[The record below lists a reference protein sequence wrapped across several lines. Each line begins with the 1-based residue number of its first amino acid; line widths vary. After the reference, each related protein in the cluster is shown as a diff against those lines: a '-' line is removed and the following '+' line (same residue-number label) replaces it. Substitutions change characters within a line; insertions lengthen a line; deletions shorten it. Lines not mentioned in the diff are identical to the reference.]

1 MATSRAFAYN
11 PSPTA
16 PTGTIQFGNLAVQS
30 TGWLQGA
37 GDLKWW
43 NGPDEELGYVIARS
57 VPSGIHPTPVP
68 EDKITLST
76 TYKAVDISLSN
87 NNQTATQIFS
97 YVQSVL
103 GETLISGTNKVM
115 FSVKYTSTNP
125 SVGIGQHFIGVGNT
139 SMNYSGTFDAYP
151 GNDANSVG
159 FSDDGKYYFNG
170 GVQASGLPTW
180 TSDDVIDIV
189 VSVGVSPKI
198 WIRVNGGNWNNNPS
212 NNPATNNGSLGMGGL
227 NSFYPVLCPGIYGS
241 MTILNAPKHSI
252 PSGFNFLGNE
262 LASVGFWRTADFTDS
277 SFVNLVNSKL
287 GQNFAAAPIAKNWL
301 NTNGY
306 WTSYL
311 TPILSLDAANY
322 TSGDWVDSVGGKS
335 FVLYNS
341 PTWSAN
347 NGGYFTFNSS
357 LSQYAKSST
366 SLPSL
371 SNWSVGVW
379 HYYTG
384 TEIGGAPCIVT
395 ETYVGG
401 GINYSLGNNNGG
413 FSSGFFD
420 GGWRVTDGYSLTPN
434 NWYYIVGTYDGTT
447 INLYVNNVLVD
458 SVNYVGT
465 SVSSSAG
472 IRLMTRWDLADY
484 WGGRLAT
491 VDIYDKALNSAQVT
505 SIWNLTKSRFGL

>member
-1 MATSRAFAYN
+1 MSTSRAFAYN
-11 PSPTA
+11 PSATA

-87 NNQTATQIFS
+87 NNQTATQVFS

-103 GETLISGTNKVM
+103 NDIDISTYNKVM

-125 SVGIGQHFIGVGNT
+125 SVGRGSHFIGLGNRF
-139 SMNYSGTFDAYP
+139 MNYSGPFDGYP
-151 GNDANSVG
+151 GTDVNSVG
-159 FSDDGKYYFNG
+159 FSDDGIYYYNG
-170 GVQASGLPTW
+170 GSDMTGLPEW
-180 TSDDVIDIV
+180 TSGDIIDIAV
-189 VSVGVSPKI
+189 DNDNGYC
-198 WIRVNGGNWNNNPS
+198 WIRVNGGDWNGVDSTLPVTGLPLFS
-212 NNPATNNGSLGMGGL
+212 ISSLRAC
-227 NSFYPVLCPGIYGS
+227 LCPSIYGT

-277 SFVNLVNSKL
+277 SFINLVNSKL

-322 TSGDWVDSVGGKS
+322 TSGDWVDSVGGKTFS
-335 FVLYNS
+335 LYNS
-341 PTWSAN
+341 PSWSAN
-347 NGGYFTFNSS
+347 NGGCFTFNSS
-357 LSQYAKSST
+357 LSQYAKSTT
-366 SLPSL
+366 SLPDL

-379 HYYTG
+379 HFYDGSET
-384 TEIGGAPCIVT
+384 GGAPCIVT
-395 ETYVGG
+395 ETFIGG

-413 FSSGFFD
+413 FTSGFFD
-420 GGWRVTDGYSLTPN
+420 GGWRITSSFTLTPG
-434 NWYYIVGTYDGTT
+434 NWYYIVGTYDGATL
-447 INLYVNNVLVD
+447 NLYVNNSL
-458 SVNYVGT
+458 VGT
-465 SVSSSAG
+465 ANYIGNSISSGSG

-491 VDIYDKALNSAQVT
+491 VDIYDKALNSAQVA